1 MDCRPSDASVHG
13 ILQARTLEQ
22 VAIPS
27 SRESSRARDR
37 TRVSCTAARFFTIWV
52 TREAQFPL
60 KSLLTYTTVI
70 QKTKAYYRDSNM
82 REHLTIMKNM
92 QLTQTERAVQED
104 RDSHLT
110 ARQLR
115 EQQTLSCLVEME
127 LISQIRINMTE
138 GLSF

>member
-1 MDCRPSDASVHG
+1 
-13 ILQARTLEQ
+13 
-22 VAIPS
+22 
-27 SRESSRARDR
+27 
-37 TRVSCTAARFFTIWV
+37 
-52 TREAQFPL
+52 
-60 KSLLTYTTVI
+60 
-70 QKTKAYYRDSNM
+70 M